1 MDTLS
6 QDDRFIILLHKK
18 IMNKTGSAKR
28 RAKKYYM
35 DKYRKTGIIPK
46 ALFLAGSG
54 VMEGRKCSGRKRALD
69 EPVIK
74 RFVDMVKASS
84 DRLDPGFIFI
94 TQKART
100 IKNYHQFLQDEFK
113 KKISLT
119 ALRRCVKSENL
130 AIYLHKL
137 DFQEQELPALFAFKD
152 EPVLD
157 LVQMDGCVMHYLK
170 IRRDIGIWQKPSVIE
185 LYDTGA
191 RYLFV
196 LEPFFSESSLNAVE
210 IFKQFLLSTPF
221 PQKQIRLRP
230 DNARGFCNLKRSIHA
245 LNIEHS
251 VPDGFYLK
259 ADFARK
265 LTPKDKAHLES
276 SHRSLHNF
284 EIRIIKAFENRI
296 VKTEPGYLFS
306 SNGKK
311 QKIVVTYLDI
321 DLDELRE
328 SGIIEAY
335 RREHNNSKH
344 CFSVEGK
351 TIAWVPSQKLK
362 AYLAGVKTISFSAE
376 HVKDFIKYGFDKI
389 KATVS
394 VKGTLTF
401 RKQTYVVVEGAEKF
415 SRHQSTKVHVS
426 AVNGK
431 LLIFE
436 FKEDGI
442 LLGEAICQ
450 EPFEK
455 PDRKS
460 PARVKENEVERIID
474 FLCENT
480 MVVDRITLI
489 ECHRKGLTLTMAKT
503 IYERNRQRYDNY
515 RLKITQS
522 EQITGMAIFNAFIL
536 DCSKHQR
543 NIGYGEK

>member
-28 RAKKYYM
+28 RAKKYYL
-35 DKYRKTGIIPK
+35 DQYRKSGIIPK

-54 VMEGRKCSGRKRALD
+54 IMEGRKCSGRRRVLD
-69 EPVIK
+69 EPIIK

-84 DRLDPGFIFI
+84 DPLDPSFIFI
-94 TQKART
+94 SQKART
-100 IKNYHQFLQDEFK
+100 IKNYHQFLQQELG
-113 KKISLT
+113 KKISLA
-119 ALRRCVKSENL
+119 ALCRCAKAQNL
-130 AIYLHKL
+130 AIYLHKP
-137 DFQEQELPALFAFKD
+137 DFDELPTRFACK
-152 EPVLD
+152 EESVLD
-157 LVQMDGCVMHYLK
+157 LVQMDGCVMQYLK
-170 IRRDIGIWQKPSVIE
+170 IRRDLSTWQKPNVIE

-191 RYLFV
+191 RHLFV
-196 LEPFFSESSLNAVE
+196 LDAFFSENSLNAVE
-210 IFKQFLLSTPF
+210 IFKKFLLSTPF

-230 DNARGFCNLKRSIHA
+230 DNAGGFSNLKRCIHA

-251 VPDGFYLK
+251 VPEGFHLK

-265 LTPKDKAHLES
+265 QTPKDKAHLES

-296 VKTEPGYLFS
+296 VKTEPGYIFK
-306 SNGKK
+306 NGKK

-321 DLDELRE
+321 DLDELRK
-328 SGIIEAY
+328 SDIIETY
-335 RREHNNSKH
+335 RLEHNNSKH

-351 TIAWVPSQKLK
+351 TMSWVPSQKLQ
-362 AYLAGVKTISFSAE
+362 AYLAGAKTIAFSSE
-376 HVKDFIKYGFDKI
+376 HVKDFIRYGFDKI

-394 VKGTLTF
+394 VKGSLTF
-401 RKQTYVVVEGAEKF
+401 QKQTYIVVDGAEKF
-415 SRHQSTKVHVS
+415 SRHQSTKVYVS
-426 AVNGK
+426 AVDGK

-442 LLGEAICQ
+442 LLGEALCQ
-450 EPFEK
+450 EPFNK
-455 PDRKS
+455 PDRNS
-460 PARVKENEVERIID
+460 LTGVKENEVERIIG
-474 FLCENT
+474 FLAENT

-489 ECHRKGLTLTMAKT
+489 EYHRKGLTLSIAQT
-503 IYERNRQRYDNY
+503 IYEHNRARYDSY
-515 RLKITQS
+515 RLKLRQPP
-522 EQITGMAIFNAFIL
+522 EITGKAIFNAFIL

>member
-1 MDTLS
+1 MDSLP

-35 DKYRKTGIIPK
+35 DKYRKSGIIPK

-113 KKISLT
+113 KKIFST

-137 DFQEQELPALFAFKD
+137 DFQELELPALFAFKD

-170 IRRDIGIWQKPSVIE
+170 IRRDIGIWQKPNVIE

-230 DNARGFCNLKRSIHA
+230 DNAGGFCNLKRSIHA
-245 LNIEHS
+245 LNIAHS

-265 LTPKDKAHLES
+265 LTPKDKAHLELILIAVSIILKSGS
-276 SHRSLHNF
+276 SRLL
-284 EIRIIKAFENRI
+284 
-296 VKTEPGYLFS
+296 KTGS
-306 SNGKK
+306 
-311 QKIVVTYLDI
+311 
-321 DLDELRE
+321 
-328 SGIIEAY
+328 
-335 RREHNNSKH
+335 
-344 CFSVEGK
+344 
-351 TIAWVPSQKLK
+351 
-362 AYLAGVKTISFSAE
+362 
-376 HVKDFIKYGFDKI
+376 
-389 KATVS
+389 
-394 VKGTLTF
+394 
-401 RKQTYVVVEGAEKF
+401 
-415 SRHQSTKVHVS
+415 
-426 AVNGK
+426 
-431 LLIFE
+431 
-436 FKEDGI
+436 
-442 LLGEAICQ
+442 
-450 EPFEK
+450 
-455 PDRKS
+455 
-460 PARVKENEVERIID
+460 
-474 FLCENT
+474 
-480 MVVDRITLI
+480 
-489 ECHRKGLTLTMAKT
+489 
-503 IYERNRQRYDNY
+503 
-515 RLKITQS
+515 
-522 EQITGMAIFNAFIL
+522 
-536 DCSKHQR
+536 
-543 NIGYGEK
+543 